1 MLRHMLVLTVFTL
14 GSLQGF
20 AHAASFPGGSEGGAP
35 LNLEQGHP
43 GQEPGAS
50 ADIAIRVF
58 RPLRPA
64 PEESF
69 MPVPSAWAFFAA
81 PIVAGPGPQPTRD

>member
-1 MLRHMLVLTVFTL
+1 MLRHMLVLTAFTL
-14 GSLQGF
+14 GGLQGF

-50 ADIAIRVF
+50 ADIGNTSIQA
-58 RPLRPA
+58 LTA
-64 PEESF
+64 GSGG
-69 MPVPSAWAFFAA
+69 AWAFFAA
-81 PIVAGPGPQPTRD
+81 PIVAGPGRRPTRD